1 MFTSL
6 RALFR
11 PSKSRHRTEKPA
23 TLGDAKWLVVG
34 LGNPG
39 AKYDATR
46 HNVGYMVLDQLIAE
60 ISDSP
65 LELEPVEGVKAR
77 VAIADHVAYAR
88 TTTFMN
94 ESGQGVGPLAARLG
108 IAADRVL
115 VVHDELDLPPG
126 TVKLRMGGNENGHN
140 GLKSITQHLGTRE
153 YPRVRVGIGR
163 PPKGDSIIDWVL
175 GPVAGG
181 PTGIADQIAL
191 AARAARLTTEQGLA
205 QAQNIIH
212 AR

>member
-23 TLGDAKWLVVG
+23 TLGDVKWLVVG

-46 HNVGYMVLDQLIAE
+46 HNVGYMVLDQLISE
-60 ISDSP
+60 VSGPP